1 MNKEEI
7 IKDIKEYEEKAKEL
21 RIKLIEEYNDFDTW
35 AEYGIKQDYSYL
47 IDKNQSPLLRKYFV
61 DDDDYYWDKYQTL
74 YLDDILDRIDSGDID
89 KEDIEGLKQELRN
102 LNFGSMEY
110 DW

>member
-7 IKDIKEYEEKAKEL
+7 IKYIKEHEEKAKEL
-21 RIKLIEEYNDFDTW
+21 REKLIEEYNDFDTW
-35 AEYGIKQDYSYL
+35 AEYGIKKDYGCL
-47 IDKNQSPLLRKYFV
+47 IDKKQAPLFRKYFI
-61 DDDDYYWDKYQTL
+61 DDDDYYWEKYSTL
-74 YLDDILDRIDSGDID
+74 YIDDVLDIIDSGNID
-89 KEDIEGLKQELRN
+89 EDDIEELKQELRD